1 LISDHIEGRG
11 EVMRRR
17 NITDN
22 LDADFEINFSDIE
35 GFSVRRKNKEN
46 RLSRKPPGKS
56 RFSLLI
62 GVVVLGLVVLV
73 AVLFQR
79 SSSIDSGNK
88 LRSLER
94 RIKRLEERLYRLDWI
109 EANLEE
115 IREENKQFN
124 SFQYTFKEP
133 IAPPKSTTFKK
144 PITPP
149 ESTATK
155 EVTTPPQS
163 TATEKPATP
172 PESTTAQPAEEQTEA
187 VYHEVLAGE
196 TLYRIS
202 LRYGIKVDELRRLNE
217 LPDATIYPKQRLLI
231 RPAGN
236 Q

>member
-79 SSSIDSGNK
+79 SSSIDSGK
-88 LRSLER
+88 
-94 RIKRLEERLYRLDWI
+94 
-109 EANLEE
+109 EE

-149 ESTATK
+149 ESTAA
-155 EVTTPPQS
+155 Q
-163 TATEKPATP
+163 KPVTP
-172 PESTTAQPAEEQTEA
+172 PESSTAQTAKEQIEA
-187 VYHEVLAGE
+187 VYHEVAPGE
-196 TLYRIS
+196 TLYRIG
-202 LRYGIKVDELRRLNE
+202 LHYGIAVNELLRLNDLE
-217 LPDATIYPKQRLLI
+217 PGTTIYPKQKLI
-231 RPAGN
+231 ISPAGN